1 MYKRQ
6 VLYLLLSEF
15 VNKRLQ
21 KKGTVVAAEGPA
33 AAGPEGEQPPPYR
46 ESLPE
51 KQIGQAASAEK
62 SEGEAAAVSYTHLDV
77 YKRQVQ
83 RSKPRRRWRR
93 LITNFYLSGNG
104 SLQSIC

>member
-1 MYKRQ
+1 MVLGVPILA

-62 SEGEAAAVSYTHLDV
+62 SEGEAAVPQGDDPEDRIEDHGETEV
-77 YKRQVQ
+77 R
-83 RSKPRRRWRR
+83 KPQEGKNHKW
-93 LITNFYLSGNG
+93 TG
-104 SLQSIC
+104 